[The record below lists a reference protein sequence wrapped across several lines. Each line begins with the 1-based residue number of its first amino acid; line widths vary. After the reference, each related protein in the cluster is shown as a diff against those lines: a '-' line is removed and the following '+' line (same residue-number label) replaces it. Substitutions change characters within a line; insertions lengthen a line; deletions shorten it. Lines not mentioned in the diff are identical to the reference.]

1 MLSSFPL
8 YISGEPVAEE
18 SALRPQWK
26 RAPFS
31 KVNANSFGNTQQ
43 IVRSVVSSNNNGG
56 GQQQQQQKFV
66 NGKVVPEPGWL
77 PILSPGG
84 GPGNQQQPLPP
95 LPPPPPPPPS
105 TVTTTRRI
113 VGNDAYNQATRK
125 AVEQKA
131 KQSKR

>member
-1 MLSSFPL
+1 M
-8 YISGEPVAEE
+8 AEE

-43 IVRSVVSSNNNGG
+43 IVRSVVSNNNGG
-56 GQQQQQQKFV
+56 GQQQQQKFV

-95 LPPPPPPPPS
+95 LPPPPPPS